1 MQNIGSWMQGKFSM
15 ILRGNYELIY
25 ISIPLIIIAILYA
38 NKFTVAGMGEDFAK
52 NFSKLGMDSE
62 KVVNFRISYNSISNS
77 ISCNNSW

>member
-25 ISIPLIIIAILYA
+25 ISIPLIIIATLYA

-52 NFSKLGMDSE
+52 NLGMDYE
-62 KVVNFRISYNSISNS
+62 KVLGTLKNLMNQLDAAFKKDER
-77 ISCNNSW
+77 